1 MVPMRILL
9 VLNQAP
15 YGGESTFNA
24 LRLAMALQ
32 AEEPKPELA
41 LSLMGDAVFC
51 ALPNQMT
58 PQGYYNIERMFK
70 SLVNKGAVVQACSSC
85 AQARGIMELD
95 LIEGVEMATMPML
108 AKAVLEAD
116 KVISF

>member
-1 MVPMRILL
+1 MKLLLIL
-9 VLNQAP
+9 NHAP

-32 AEEPKPELA
+32 AEEPKPELS

-51 ALPNQMT
+51 AVPNQMT
-58 PQGYYNIERMFK
+58 PQGYYNIERMLK
-70 SLVNKGAVVQACSSC
+70 SLVNKGATVQACSSC

-95 LIEGVEMATMPML
+95 LVEGVEMTTMPQL
-108 AKAVLEAD
+108 AKLALEAD
-116 KVISF
+116 KMLAF